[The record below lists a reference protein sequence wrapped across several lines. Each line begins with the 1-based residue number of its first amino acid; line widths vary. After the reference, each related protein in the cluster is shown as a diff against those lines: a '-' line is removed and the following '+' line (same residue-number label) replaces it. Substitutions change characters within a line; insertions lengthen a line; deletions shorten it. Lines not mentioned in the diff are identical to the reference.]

1 MKKLYPARLL
11 ILFCQ
16 VWLKIFVKKWK
27 SREDDRREE
36 SRWANLVMNEL
47 YFLIWHIWSIKISN
61 DKIFPITILL
71 ISASFPKIDRLSI
84 VDLSFIREYSF
95 SLFIQ
100 TFGWFQSDFQ
110 FLWEVFLFDSLN
122 VERLNGYKSARSRFA
137 VRKAR
142 NNTLS
147 LNFPASTE
155 RCFMGWKRRHRIF
168 TKPPR

>member
-27 SREDDRREE
+27 SREEDRWED
-36 SRWANLVMNEL
+36 ANLVMNEL

-71 ISASFPKIDRLSI
+71 MHPSKIDRLSI

-110 FLWEVFLFDSLN
+110 FLREVFLLDNLN

>member
-1 MKKLYPARLL
+1 MR
-11 ILFCQ
+11 
-16 VWLKIFVKKWK
+16 
-27 SREDDRREE
+27 RRE
-36 SRWANLVMNEL
+36 SRDERVVLFNLTH
-47 YFLIWHIWSIKISN
+47 LIINKNFQWQNFSHHNSLN
-61 DKIFPITILL
+61 
-71 ISASFPKIDRLSI
+71 ASFPKIDRLSI
-84 VDLSFIREYSF
+84 VDLFFIREYSF

-110 FLWEVFLFDSLN
+110 FLREVFLLDNLN